1 MGEDFD
7 SLEDIYNLAEDL
19 SEGGY
24 SEISIHYRDLQ
35 VIERQYR
42 DEVLIGA
49 GALKEVYRCYDERSK
64 RFIALAR
71 PKAGLSE
78 GFYDQFIYE
87 AQLTSALAHPNII
100 KVYEINLDPDG
111 VPYFTMELKG
121 EASYEDFLAQQ
132 PSLEEALESYV
143 RICYA
148 VSYAHQE
155 GIIHL
160 DLKPEN
166 IQCDL
171 YSGILVCDWGL
182 AKYIG
187 EKEAQN
193 LAHLEDSEDK
203 TIYGMIKGTP
213 GFMAPEQATP
223 DTIKDERT
231 DIYALGCILYYLL
244 QGQSPYG
251 AEKVEQIIERTREGA
266 YNALELRGERRS
278 QARRLLPIV
287 EKALEKEPEKRYQS
301 VEELLNDLKAYRT
314 LRPTSRELAS
324 PWRCFSLYLLRH
336 RIGIAV
342 GTAVLCLL
350 VAGFT
355 ISERARIEAEKRSL
369 ASERKML
376 DAQKELNTA
385 IDRHHLYMDY
395 LHTSDRGFAL
405 DVFRKSREAIFLSES
420 PNFHREI
427 DEAYE
432 ALENLDEEHRNL
444 PNIKG
449 LRAILAMVRM
459 DFDAVI
465 QIGKIEEGNY
475 RGALAIAQQIP
486 KAQRTRANRHMRK
499 NLKYLLRTFIQD
511 GREYEYERRY
521 IYLIF
526 RYAYLSQ
533 GSSYNHTS
541 DVLALLDLYN
551 ENVDSY
557 KASYNGGRKALNI
570 TAARQR
576 VSLRGWER
584 DSSIL
589 KYLKL
594 NTLRLEFDYK
604 FELSYLNQL
613 NCKNVDLSKVSKL
626 KFTEPIMIHN
636 LERLIV
642 RRDYDRLGNL
652 KESIKSEKPYEVVL
666 ID

>member
-1 MGEDFD
+1 VGEDFD

-42 DEVLIGA
+42 DEVLIGT

-78 GFYDQFIYE
+78 EFYDQFIYE

-223 DTIKDERT
+223 DAIKDERT

-266 YNALELRGERRS
+266 YNALELRGELRS

-287 EKALEKEPEKRYQS
+287 EKALEKEPDNRYQS

-314 LRPTSRELAS
+314 LRPTSREKAS

-336 RIGIAV
+336 RVGIAV

-350 VAGFT
+350 VAGLT
-355 ISERARIEAEKRSL
+355 LSQRGRLEAERRSL

-376 DAQKELNTA
+376 EAQKELNIA
-385 IDRHHLYMDY
+385 IERHHLFADY
-395 LHTSDRGFAL
+395 LHESDRGFVL
-405 DVFRKSREAIFLSES
+405 EVFNKARGVLSHS
-420 PNFHREI
+420 ASSDFHREV

-432 ALENLDEEHRNL
+432 ALVNLDKKYASL
-444 PNIKG
+444 PNIMG
-449 LRAILAMVRM
+449 LKAVLALIRM
-459 DFDAVI
+459 DFESVV
-465 QIGKIEEGNY
+465 QIGIVEDVFD
-475 RGALAIAQQIP
+475 RGALEFAKRIP
-486 KAQRTRANRHMRK
+486 QEHRKREYMRS
-499 NLKYLLRTFIQD
+499 NLRSLMRNLLRD
-511 GREYEYERRY
+511 GQVLSRERKY
-521 IYLIF
+521 INLMF
-526 RYAYLSQ
+526 RYVYLSQ
-533 GSSYNHTS
+533 GASYNHPETF
-541 DVLALLDLYN
+541 LMLLDLLNEHVEAYEAYYN
-551 ENVDSY
+551 VQE
-557 KASYNGGRKALNI
+557 KALTI
-570 TAARQR
+570 KSSSEK
-576 VSLRGWER
+576 VSLRACDP
-584 DSSIL
+584 DSSVLSYI
-589 KYLKL
+589 KL
-594 NTLRLEFDYK
+594 NTLSLELDHAFNII
-604 FELSYLNQL
+604 YLNEL
-613 NCKNVDLSKVSKL
+613 NCKTVDLSKVKKL
-626 KFTEPIMIHN
+626 KFTEPVIIQN
-636 LERLIV
+636 LEMLIV
-642 RRDYDRLGNL
+642 RQDVGHIGKLKDYIQCD
-652 KESIKSEKPYEVVL
+652 KPYKVVFVE
-666 ID
+666 